1 MNALAL
7 AEEIIAGRRLQRGD
21 EELTEL
27 LSTDLEELC
36 QAADKLRE
44 TFCEDKVDLC
54 TIING
59 RSGRCSEDCKYCAQS
74 AHSKTGCEE
83 YAFLPEDVIVAACK
97 ANEREILKDEE
108 ILRALAIF
116 RMINPEANI
125 RLAGGRS
132 ALSDNGA
139 HSFACGVSATITGNM
154 LTTSGSTIQQDKA
167 MLRAMGRDV
176 QPEWE
181 KYPVRPACF
190 EGGKKSAQ

>member
-1 MNALAL
+1 MERKRDDHRFRLGCSRLTQIDDVGLGDRIDMALTL
-7 AEEIIAGRRLQRGD
+7 AELGIESIPVNVLMPIKGTPLG
-21 EELTEL
+21 
-27 LSTDLEELC
+27 
-36 QAADKLRE
+36 
-44 TFCEDKVDLC
+44 
-54 TIING
+54 
-59 RSGRCSEDCKYCAQS
+59 
-74 AHSKTGCEE
+74 
-83 YAFLPEDVIVAACK
+83 
-97 ANEREILKDEE
+97 EREILKDEE

-167 MLRAMGRDV
+167 MLREMGRDV